1 MSRERTGRRP
11 KGMAGP
17 TGRLCVELS
26 VVREV
31 DEAVA
36 GREEEVE
43 KGINQSDE
51 LALGLGGLAWDWI
64 GLDWTGEQWQRPGL
78 LACTGPVE
86 SQLGGQ
92 SLDWLQWAWSGV
104 EWSEMPCR
112 GVESRYRHLN
122 PEWLVK

>member
-43 KGINQSDE
+43 KGINQTNG
-51 LALGLGGLAWDWI
+51 AGLGRVGV
-64 GLDWTGEQWQRPGL
+64 GLDWTG
-78 LACTGPVE
+78 LAWIFF
-86 SQLGGQ
+86 SGGQ
-92 SLDWLQWAWSGV
+92 
-104 EWSEMPCR
+104 EWFFR
-112 GVESRYRHLN
+112 TG
-122 PEWLVK
+122 LVFDRPRTGFFMTGLA

>member
-1 MSRERTGRRP
+1 
-11 KGMAGP
+11 MAGP

-43 KGINQSDE
+43 KGINQTNG
-51 LALGLGGLAWDWI
+51 AGLGRVGV

-78 LACTGPVE
+78 LALGRWS

-92 SLDWLQWAWSGV
+92 GLDWLQWAWK
-104 EWSEMPCR
+104 WSEVPCR
-112 GVESRYRHLN
+112 VVESRYRHLN
-122 PEWLVK
+122 PE